1 MHSLVMI
8 SLFFQRKIHV
18 VALTVDMTLYLQFF
32 VPVLE
37 QHFTSLAKNGPI
49 CCQLVFLLVSHNQLS
64 FLATFVLFRE
74 FLNFVWDE
82 ISDLCKFGYQST
94 CKKVLYIIFPQILI

>member
-1 MHSLVMI
+1 
-8 SLFFQRKIHV
+8 
-18 VALTVDMTLYLQFF
+18 LTVDMTYLQFF

-64 FLATFVLFRE
+64 FLATFVFRE

-94 CKKVLYIIFPQILI
+94 FVFVFVFIAKWTC